1 MRTGLHMQEI
11 VPLLYKQE
19 TEKHDYLVSTS
30 NIEMNEEGKV
40 VIQDTAKD
48 YALSKYAL
56 GQISTYLDIPRD
68 YVRRVFDDS
77 PTLLS
82 QNINHWLNKKQDRR
96 LVRTLGTDLRAFL
109 SDRYKV
115 MDNYPL
121 LEMITPVFEQHNL
134 QIISSNL
141 SEEKMYI
148 KALSPRLK
156 SEVKVGDVVQAGL
169 CISNSEV
176 GAGSLSVQPL
186 IYRLVC
192 MNGMV
197 TDTARRKYHVGKKLA
212 EFETYSEYITDE
224 TRQAEEKAMFLCI
237 RDIVNN
243 SLSSDFF
250 GYLVRRLQNASN
262 QKITGKVENVVEVTR
277 KRFGIGEEVGSSI
290 LESLIRSSDF
300 TQWGLANAVTNT
312 ANSPEVGSY
321 DKSSELERI
330 GGRIIELDPKEWQ
343 VLAG

>member
-1 MRTGLHMQEI
+1 MQEI
-11 VPLLYKQE
+11 VTLLYKQE

-48 YALSKYAL
+48 YVLSKYAL

-141 SEEKMYI
+141 SEEKMYS
-148 KALSPRLK
+148 AL
-156 SEVKVGDVVQAGL
+156 
-169 CISNSEV
+169 
-176 GAGSLSVQPL
+176 
-186 IYRLVC
+186 
-192 MNGMV
+192 
-197 TDTARRKYHVGKKLA
+197 T
-212 EFETYSEYITDE
+212 
-224 TRQAEEKAMFLCI
+224 
-237 RDIVNN
+237 
-243 SLSSDFF
+243 
-250 GYLVRRLQNASN
+250 
-262 QKITGKVENVVEVTR
+262 
-277 KRFGIGEEVGSSI
+277 
-290 LESLIRSSDF
+290 
-300 TQWGLANAVTNT
+300 
-312 ANSPEVGSY
+312 
-321 DKSSELERI
+321 
-330 GGRIIELDPKEWQ
+330 
-343 VLAG
+343 